1 MSYLGNQT
9 DMKGYLILLGIPY
22 RHRMSS
28 YETCSIT
35 SPNEHLSWPSRSPD
49 PVSGASRGTRACTC
63 TLDIHHTG
71 LKWQL
76 VLPRAQVRVGRCS
89 WEAERRLQASGVIDW
104 EELTTNAICKDAIH
118 ETLISESFSLH
129 AYAKIVEFCL

>member
-1 MSYLGNQT
+1 MIDGSNSNQ
-9 DMKGYLILLGIPY
+9 MARRQRP
-22 RHRMSS
+22 
-28 YETCSIT
+28 
-35 SPNEHLSWPSRSPD
+35 PS
-49 PVSGASRGTRACTC
+49 SGASRGIRACTC
-63 TLDIHHTG
+63 TLNIHHTC

-76 VLPRAQVRVGRCS
+76 VLPRAQVRGGCCG

-104 EELTTNAICKDAIH
+104 EELTTNAICKDAVH